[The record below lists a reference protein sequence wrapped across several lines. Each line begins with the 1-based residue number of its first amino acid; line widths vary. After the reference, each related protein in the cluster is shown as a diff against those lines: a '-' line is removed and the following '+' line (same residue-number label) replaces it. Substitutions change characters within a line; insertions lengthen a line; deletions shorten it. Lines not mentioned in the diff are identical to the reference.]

1 WTWEN
6 YRGTRVW
13 PTSSTGRPD
22 RSRLSPEARAHI
34 PPLTGEALEEAVKT
48 GASLGGK
55 KRGAQRR
62 REAEA
67 TEARLVE
74 ALKRLQARGEAI
86 TARALAREAGV
97 SPTTASNWLKRMR
110 GQG

>member
-34 PPLTGEALEEAVKT
+34 PPLHGQELQQALRE
-48 GASLGGK
+48 GGK
-55 KRGAQRR
+55 RRGSHRR
-62 REAEA
+62 QEAE
-67 TEARLVE
+67 EKLVE